1 MFERFTDR
9 ARQTVVLA
17 QEEARR
23 LNHPYIGTEH
33 LLLGLI
39 REGDGAAAKALRR
52 LGIGLPDAREAVVDI
67 IGEGAG
73 APSGHIPFTPRSKK
87 VLELSLREALQMGHN
102 YIGTEHILL
111 GMIREGEGVAAQ
123 VLIRRGADLNGV
135 RAMVLTELSQFGGLR
150 QQRLTPRR
158 TPGAEEALANA
169 QRIAASTPVGSHHL
183 LEALARSEDTLAGKV
198 LASLGV
204 DPETLAAAIDE
215 MGTEGTSDATPEE
228 TAARLM
234 ELRIEADVA
243 YVVLRDE
250 STVELVRTITQPFDG
265 PLRGDD
271 PAAGSMAGLWQ
282 AIVGGLEEIR
292 GRVAPPADDPGAAS
306 DRPNIVRQAI
316 QSRFARRKRDR

>member
-9 ARQTVVLA
+9 ARHTVVLA
-17 QEEARR
+17 QEEAR
-23 LNHPYIGTEH
+23 LLSHPYIGTEH

-39 REGDGAAAKALRR
+39 REGEGVAAKALRR
-52 LGIGLPDAREAVVDI
+52 CGIALPDARAAVIDI
-67 IGEGAG
+67 IGQGAG
-73 APSGHIPFTPRSKK
+73 SPQGHIPFTPRSKK

-111 GMIREGEGVAAQ
+111 GLLREGDGVATQA
-123 VLIRRGADLNGV
+123 LIRRGADLDRV
-135 RAMVLTELSQFGGLR
+135 RATVLSELSAVGSE
-150 QQRLTPRR
+150 QQPVPARR
-158 TPGAEEALANA
+158 TPGADEAIANA
-169 QRIAASTPVGSHHL
+169 QRLAASTPLGSHHL
-183 LEALARSEDTLAGKV
+183 LEALARSEDTLAGRV

-204 DPETLAAAIDE
+204 DPDTLAAAIDE

-234 ELRIEADVA
+234 ELRVEADVA

-250 STVELVRTITQPFDG
+250 STVELVRTITQSFGG
-265 PLRGDD
+265 PVHGDD

-282 AIVGGLEEIR
+282 AVVGGLEEIR
-292 GRVAPPADDPGAAS
+292 GRLAPPADDSNAAS

-316 QSRFARRKRDR
+316 QSRIARRKRDR